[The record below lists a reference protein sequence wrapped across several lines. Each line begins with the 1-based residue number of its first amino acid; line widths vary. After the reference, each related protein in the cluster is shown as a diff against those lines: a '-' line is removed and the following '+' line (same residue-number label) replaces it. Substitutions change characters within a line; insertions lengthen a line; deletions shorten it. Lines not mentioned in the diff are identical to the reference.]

1 MPGFVAKKL
10 CPELVLL
17 PLNFDKYNSKAAEIR
32 EVLVEY
38 DPRFESASIDE
49 AYLNITE
56 YCTRQGLEPAEVV
69 SKMRQEVHEKTKI
82 TGETLLLAHPV
93 PKHVAELTRGYL
105 VSAGIAANT
114 RIAKICSNMN
124 KPNGQF
130 SVPHDRTAIME
141 FMAALSC
148 RKVNG
153 IGRVLERELASVGI
167 NTCGDIFSHR
177 QYLQQL
183 FGDKTYEFLLRCYLG
198 LGRTSVQP
206 AVEYERKRYENPQ
219 LHDTRH

>member
-56 YCTRQGLEPAEVV
+56 YCARQGLEPAEAV

-82 TGETLLLAHPV
+82 TGETLVMDGPSLPV
-93 PKHVAELTRGYL
+93 PRVG
-105 VSAGIAANT
+105 VNSWPPSIGWD
-114 RIAKICSNMN
+114 S
-124 KPNGQF
+124 GQ
-130 SVPHDRTAIME
+130 HA
-141 FMAALSC
+141 
-148 RKVNG
+148 
-153 IGRVLERELASVGI
+153 
-167 NTCGDIFSHR
+167 HR
-177 QYLQQL
+177 QDLLQHEQAKRTV
-183 FGDKTYEFLLRCYLG
+183 FGSPRPSCHHGVYGYAFVSQG
-198 LGRTSVQP
+198 
-206 AVEYERKRYENPQ
+206 ERHRAGS
-219 LHDTRH
+219 